1 VLLILPA
8 DFFDKGESLCLSVI
22 LLDTECPACGMS
34 RAVQHLLHFDFETA
48 AQFNKLSFIVLPILM
63 VVWVIE
69 VRKSYLSL
77 KDKKN
82 QKSA

>member
-8 DFFDKGESLCLSVI
+8 DFFDDGESMCLSVI
-22 LLDTECPACGMS
+22 LLDTECPACGMT
-34 RAVQHLLHFDFETA
+34 RAIQHLLHFNFETA
-48 AQFNKLSFIVLPILM
+48 SQYNKLAFIVLPILI

-77 KDKKN
+77 KANKTHK
-82 QKSA
+82 QA